1 MKTNLFKSLLLMV
14 LACLSLVSC
23 KKDEPENPLL
33 FDAAYMQG
41 LWNVYEDA
49 AYGKKDLNVYFRFTS
64 DGKSESYEK
73 SNSDKYTYRTG
84 SFVIENKWL
93 RLTHKT
99 SRHFHTIEGVDRYV
113 ADFKGSE
120 AYWFVES
127 YYLDT
132 VMNNDIRIK
141 VNGTTLYMRKV
152 NDLPAYW
159 KTEYSETEMAA
170 SATNIL
176 GQWDLC
182 DRFTIKGS
190 NYNYSY
196 TYNPATQGMILKEN
210 GVLNNFNFWANQVWN
225 RENNAGRVASDQNV
239 RLQNADC
246 AWILNGKK
254 LTLTCASYIIL
265 SYDADKNISGQERVT
280 PDEPIQ
286 MDYQIYTY
294 TSKWMILYSVWDNT
308 YYAFRKA
315 AQTSSAPRKMVISSP
330 DK

>member
-113 ADFKGSE
+113 ADFKGSGRFCRVSCNRRTTNK
-120 AYWFVES
+120 A
-127 YYLDT
+127 
-132 VMNNDIRIK
+132 IRQFFYSPTFRPKALQK
-141 VNGTTLYMRKV
+141 VL
-152 NDLPAYW
+152 L
-159 KTEYSETEMAA
+159 
-170 SATNIL
+170 
-176 GQWDLC
+176 
-182 DRFTIKGS
+182 
-190 NYNYSY
+190 NYSK
-196 TYNPATQGMILKEN
+196 IK
-210 GVLNNFNFWANQVWN
+210 
-225 RENNAGRVASDQNV
+225 
-239 RLQNADC
+239 
-246 AWILNGKK
+246 
-254 LTLTCASYIIL
+254 
-265 SYDADKNISGQERVT
+265 
-280 PDEPIQ
+280 
-286 MDYQIYTY
+286 
-294 TSKWMILYSVWDNT
+294 
-308 YYAFRKA
+308 
-315 AQTSSAPRKMVISSP
+315 
-330 DK
+330 